1 MNQPVINIVRRGVS
15 YEEYS
20 SSVSNPI
27 SKDEY
32 LDLVMDRLSD
42 ITWTLQTN
50 QYDSIGVPE
59 VYSVLAQYSHLSN

>member
-20 SSVSNPI
+20 SSVNNPI